1 MKITNKQ
8 ARQFLLRR
16 HGLLG
21 EHIFKGKAGIMEFIN
36 RVGSLQYDPV
46 NICGRTADITLHSR
60 IRDYK
65 QSDLHA
71 LLYTDR
77 KLVEYF
83 DKCLNIFPIELFS
96 ILLKEQNGGGF
107 AGAYHHRGGEAV
119 QKAMPIIREYITE
132 HGHISPKDIKLGS
145 SMEWFWGSAT
155 SIGRATLE
163 SMYYTGEIIV
173 HHRRGTNKSY
183 AFTKDYI
190 PQEILEAPMP
200 YNTELERDVWHVKR
214 RIAAFGLMWNKASDI
229 FIGLKMKAAGRAAAF
244 EKLIADGELFEI
256 TVEGIHVPLYAL
268 ESERTAMEAILTEAE
283 DYPLR
288 TEFIAPL
295 DSFIWDRK
303 LIHALFDFEY
313 RWEIYTPEAKRK
325 YGPYTLPILHG
336 DRLIG
341 RIDTARKD
349 GVMVVNGIWMEDG
362 KPLKGQVKKAVD
374 KCLGRFSV
382 FNMQ

>member
-21 EHIFKGKAGIMEFIN
+21 KHIFSGKAGIMEFIN
-36 RVGSLQYDPV
+36 RMGSLQYDPV

-60 IRDYK
+60 IKDYK
-65 QSDLHA
+65 QSDLHE

-83 DKCLNIFPIELFS
+83 DKCLNIFPVKFFS
-96 ILLKEQNGGGF
+96 VLLREKNGGGY
-107 AGAYHHRGGEAV
+107 AAAYHHHGGTDV
-119 QKAMPIIREYITE
+119 QKAMPIIREYIRE
-132 HGHISPKDIKLGS
+132 NGHISPKEIKLGTNS
-145 SMEWFWGSAT
+145 EAFWGTSV

-163 SMYYTGEIIV
+163 SMYYTGEVIV
-173 HHRRGTNKSY
+173 HHRRGANKSY

-190 PQEILEAPMP
+190 SQEILNIPMP
-200 YNTELERDVWHVKR
+200 YSTELERDVWHVKR

-229 FIGLKMKAAGRAAAF
+229 FIGLKMKAAGRTAAF
-244 EKLIADGELFEI
+244 KKLIADGELFEI
-256 TVEGIHVPLYAL
+256 TIEGINLPLYAL
-268 ESERTAMEAILTEAE
+268 ATERAAMETILAEAD
-283 DYPLR
+283 DYPPR

-313 RWEIYTPEAKRK
+313 RWEIYTPEVKRK
-325 YGPYTLPILHG
+325 YGPYTLPILHE
-336 DRLIG
+336 DKLIG

-349 GVMVVNGIWMEDG
+349 GMLVVNGIWMEDG